1 MKKKLST
8 LVALSGLA
16 LSLSFLPAAL
26 AQAPAA
32 PKSAAASASFQE
44 LFEKSLAEKKGIT
57 LYVGGPVIAGGVTR
71 IGADV
76 VELHSQE
83 FARIVVRIDRIDG
96 VAAH

>member
-1 MKKKLST
+1 MKKQLST
-8 LVALSGLA
+8 FVAVASLALA
-16 LSLSFLPAAL
+16 LSFIPSAV
-26 AQAPAA
+26 AQAPAKPA
-32 PKSAAASASFQE
+32 GAAASFQE

-57 LYVGGPVIAGGVTR
+57 LYVGGQAIGGAVTR

-76 VELHSQE
+76 VELRSQE